1 MAINKANT
9 PVWMKAVLILMAIVF
24 VFGFIS
30 IGASPFMNNG
40 QQQPGTATPGS
51 LDAIN
56 QQFTPTVS
64 ALTAQLQSEPESYT
78 VLVNLGNTY
87 FDWAAQVQQQSQTTS
102 AAVGTDLP
110 LWVSAKDAYGRALAV
125 QPGEPPVAVDYAIT
139 LFYTGEAAKAI
150 EQAEAVAKASPD
162 FAPAY
167 FNLGIF
173 YGSTGE
179 NAKAIANFEKY
190 LELDPEGKQGNAD
203 FAKSQL
209 ESLGSATEAT
219 TTAP

>member
-9 PVWMKAVLILMAIVF
+9 PLWMKAVLIFMAIVF
-24 VFGFIS
+24 VFGFVS

-40 QQQPGTATPGS
+40 QQPGTAPVGS
-51 LDAIN
+51 LEAVN

-64 ALTAQLQSEPESYT
+64 ALTAQLQSDPESYT

-87 FDWAAQVQQQSQTTS
+87 FDWAAKVQQQSQTTS
-102 AAVGTDLP
+102 ASVGTDLP

-125 QPGEPPVAVDYAIT
+125 QAGEPPVTIDYAIT
-139 LFYTGEAAKAI
+139 LFYTGETLKAI
-150 EQAEAVAKASPD
+150 EEAEAVAQATPD
-162 FAPAY
+162 FPPSF

-173 YGSTGE
+173 YGALGD
-179 NAKAIANFEKY
+179 NAKAVASFEQY
-190 LELDPEGKQGNAD
+190 LELDPEGKQGNAE
-203 FAKSQL
+203 FAKTQL
-209 ESLGSATEAT
+209 ETLESAIEAT

>member
-1 MAINKANT
+1 VAINKANT

-30 IGASPFMNNG
+30 IGASPFLDNG
-40 QQQPGTATPGS
+40 QQPGTAPAGS

-56 QQFTPTVS
+56 GQFTPTVS
-64 ALTAQLQSEPESYT
+64 ALTTQLQSEPESYT

-87 FDWAAQVQQQSQTTS
+87 FDWAVQVQQQSQTTS
-102 AAVGTDLP
+102 AAVGADLP

-125 QPGEPPVAVDYAIT
+125 KPGEPPVTVDYAIT
-139 LFYTGEAAKAI
+139 LFYTGESTRAI
-150 EQAEAVAKASPD
+150 EEAEAVAKADPE
-162 FAPAY
+162 FAPAF

-173 YGSTGE
+173 YGAVGE
-179 NAKAIANFEKY
+179 NATAITNLERY

-203 FAKSQL
+203 FAKNQL
-209 ESLGSATEAT
+209 QTLRTTSTPATLT
-219 TTAP
+219 P

>member
-30 IGASPFMNNG
+30 IGASPFLNNG
-40 QQQPGTATPGS
+40 QQPGAATPGS
-51 LDAIN
+51 LDAVN

-64 ALTAQLQSEPESYT
+64 ALTAQLQSDPESYT

-87 FDWAAQVQQQSQTTS
+87 FDWAAKVQEQSQTTS
-102 AAVGTDLP
+102 ASVGTDLP

-125 QPGEPPVAVDYAIT
+125 QPGEPPVTVDYAIT
-139 LFYTGEAAKAI
+139 LFYTGESVKAI
-150 EQAEAVAKASPD
+150 EQAEAVAKATPD
-162 FAPAY
+162 FPPAY
-167 FNLGIF
+167 FNLCIF
-173 YGSTGE
+173 YGATGE
-179 NAKAIANFEKY
+179 NAKAISNFKMY
-190 LELDPEGKQGNAD
+190 LELDPDGKQGNAD

-209 ESLGSATEAT
+209 QSLGSATEAT